1 MEYLPV
7 LNRAPKPF
15 KRVPETLKSIIQGL
29 GINDQTLRIRSEGV
43 PDVRTWKEA
52 RKVVPVRARLIA
64 ADLFV

>member
-43 PDVRTWKEA
+43 PDVRT
-52 RKVVPVRARLIA
+52 
-64 ADLFV
+64 